1 MLILYAICG
10 SNPLSQ
16 LDFQLKTA
24 EYVHLKQDI
33 CSQSFLSAYIVFWV
47 SFLAILLQVEEESN

>member
-33 CSQSFLSAYIVFWV
+33 CSQSFLSAYIVF
-47 SFLAILLQVEEESN
+47 